1 MTDEQLHTAA
11 KHLHMEGSFADAIG
25 EAYFRA
31 DSTNRRILTDA
42 FGFLFERAYTKWV
55 QEGETT

>member
-1 MTDEQLHTAA
+1 MTDKQLFAA
-11 KHLHMEGSFADAIG
+11 AHYLDREGSFASAIG

-42 FGFLFERAYTKWV
+42 FGFLFERAYAKWV
-55 QEGETT
+55 SEEVK